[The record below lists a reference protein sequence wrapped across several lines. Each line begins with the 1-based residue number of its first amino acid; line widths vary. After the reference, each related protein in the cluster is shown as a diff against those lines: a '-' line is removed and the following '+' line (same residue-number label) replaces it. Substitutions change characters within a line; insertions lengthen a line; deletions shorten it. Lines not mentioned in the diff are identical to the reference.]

1 MGREAASVTKAEFP
15 DRNGGVAPTPDNIV
29 KNQSCSTFH
38 TPIPNVSISV

>member
-15 DRNGGVAPTPDNIV
+15 DRNGVAPTPYNIV